1 METPPEMNAPVPQ
14 GDAVRQDAVPEPE
27 GAEQRLA
34 RLERELAQARLAMED
49 FTYSVSHDLRASLR
63 HVSAFVRIAREDL
76 GTDADPEI
84 ASHLDKAAG
93 AASQMGRLMDGLLEL
108 SRIGRAELQPGKVD
122 MVLLVNDIRHQL
134 QDQTQGRDIDWLVAP
149 DLPQVHG
156 DVALLHQALLQLM
169 ANALKF
175 TRKCPQAVV
184 SVGGQRRSDGW
195 IEIQLRDNGVGFDPR
210 LQDRLFRVFQSL
222 HSAREYEGIGI
233 GLALARRVVERHGGS
248 ISATGEPGKG
258 CCISLTLPPAQP

>member
-1 METPPEMNAPVPQ
+1 MESPPEMSDPEPQ
-14 GDAVRQDAVPEPE
+14 GGMVPADAVP
-27 GAEQRLA
+27 GAEDVAQRLA
-34 RLERELAQARLAMED
+34 RLEGELAQARLAMED

-76 GTDADPEI
+76 GSDAAPEI

-93 AASQMGRLMDGLLEL
+93 AASHMGRLMDGLLEL
-108 SRIGRAELQPGKVD
+108 SRIGRAELQPGNVD
-122 MVLLVNDIRHQL
+122 MVRLVNDIRHQL
-134 QDQTQGRDIDWLVAP
+134 QGQAPGRDIDWQVAP
-149 DLPQVHG
+149 ELPQVHG
-156 DVALLHQALLQLM
+156 DVALLHQALVQLL

-184 SVGGQRRSDGW
+184 SVDGQRRSDGW
-195 IEIQLRDNGVGFDPR
+195 IEIRLCDNGVGFDPR

-222 HSAREYEGIGI
+222 HSAKEFEGIGI
-233 GLALARRVVERHGGS
+233 GLALARRVVERHGGH

-258 CCISLTLPPAQP
+258 CCISLKLPPAQP